1 MDRSEL
7 AQNSLKKFN
16 TRVRRRR
23 RCGYKITQQKFGW
36 FVKRKVHA
44 SRSNTRTDQMPHEMP
59 NQIAFKIQITP
70 CVGRSEKRHQ
80 TDGNADPTHLLT
92 F

>member
-7 AQNSLKKFN
+7 AQDSIKKFN
-16 TRVRRRR
+16 TRVCGRRRF
-23 RCGYKITQQKFGW
+23 GYKIAQQKCGW
-36 FVKRKVHA
+36 FVKRNIHA
-44 SRSNTRTDQMPHEMP
+44 SRSNTCTDQMPHEMP
-59 NQIAFKIQITP
+59 NQITFEIQITP
-70 CVGRSEKRHQ
+70 CVGGSKKRHQ